1 VWGAQPHSQFG
12 LSARFPSDGT
22 FQVARLVLPIAR
34 SSARSGEDR
43 PPAGGAQTRC
53 AVSVGRCRPSG
64 EVGQPTFI
72 CSQAHLPIH
81 SSVKA
86 Y

>member
-1 VWGAQPHSQFG
+1 MWGAQPHSQFG
-12 LSARFPSDGT
+12 LRARFPSDGA

-43 PPAGGAQTRC
+43 PPAGGAQPRY
-53 AVSVGRCRPSG
+53 AVSVGRCRPPG

-72 CSQAHLPIH
+72 DPKALLHIN
-81 SSVKA
+81 SSVKH